1 MSGAARATIAVDG
14 RVLVHQPTGVFRYLE
29 GILVHRPSGPARD
42 DRLEVYVDRRPPRAL
57 PGRPD
62 AVHVLR
68 WPLPGGDPAWRQLRL
83 GPAMLSPAAADVLFC
98 PFYTV
103 PLLSRVPAV
112 VTIHDLSFLAHP
124 EWFRP
129 AARAAFALVA
139 PSAHRAAAILTV
151 SRFSADE
158 IVRLLDVPARR
169 VHVVPSAVDHQPTGP
184 PTPEQEMAA
193 RSVLGFA
200 GPYLLHLGAVHERRR
215 PDLVVGA
222 FALLAERHPD
232 LHLVV
237 AGPTLPPAPDVLAL
251 ARAAGVADRVH
262 RLEWVP
268 EEVRH
273 AVLARARALLYLS
286 VYEGFGLP
294 ALEAAAAGVPVVAL
308 RRASLPEVLGDAA
321 AWVDEPSAEAVARA
335 AAPLLADEAARA
347 DLVAA
352 GRERARRFGWERTSR
367 DVFDLLRSV
376 AGA

>member
-1 MSGAARATIAVDG
+1 MSGGGRVTIAADG
-14 RVLVHQPTGVFRYLE
+14 RVLCHRPTGVHRYLE
-29 GILVHRPSGPARD
+29 GILLHRGSGPARD
-42 DRLEVYVDRRPPRAL
+42 DRLELYVDRRPPRAL

-62 AVHVLR
+62 TVHVLH
-68 WPLPGGDPAWRQLRL
+68 WPLPGGDPAWRQFRL

-98 PFYTV
+98 PFYTA
-103 PLLSRVPAV
+103 PLLARVPTV
-112 VTIHDLSFLAHP
+112 VTIHDVSFLAHP
-124 EWFRP
+124 EWFR
-129 AARAAFALVA
+129 ATSRAAFALAA
-139 PSAHRAAAILTV
+139 PSAHRAARVLTV

-158 IVRLLDVPARR
+158 IARRLDVPPGRID
-169 VHVVPSAVDHQPTGP
+169 VIPPGVDHQPAEP

-222 FALLAERHPD
+222 FARLAERFPD

-262 RLEWVP
+262 RVEWVP

-321 AWVDEPSAEAVARA
+321 AWVEEPTAEEVARA
-335 AAPLLADEAARA
+335 VAPLLADPAARE

-352 GRERARRFGWERTSR
+352 GRERAARFTWRRTSE
-367 DVFDLLRSV
+367 DVFEVLRDA

>member
-1 MSGAARATIAVDG
+1 MSGSRQVTIAIDG
-14 RVLVHQPTGVFRYLE
+14 RVLVHRPTGVARYLE
-29 GILVHRPSGPARD
+29 GILAHRAAGPARD
-42 DRLEVYVDRRPPRAL
+42 DRLEVYVDRRPPRGL

-68 WPLPGGDPAWRQLRL
+68 WPLPGGDPAWRQARL

-98 PFYTV
+98 PFYTA
-103 PLLSRVPAV
+103 PLLARVPTV
-112 VTIHDLSFLAHP
+112 VTIHDLSYLAHP
-124 EWFRP
+124 EWFR
-129 AARAAFALVA
+129 ATSRLAFSLSI
-139 PSAHRAAAILTV
+139 PSAHRAARVLTV

-158 IVRLLDVPARR
+158 IVRRLGVPARR
-169 VHVVPSAVDHQPTGP
+169 IEVIPLGVDHQPTEP

-193 RSVLGFA
+193 RAVLGFA

-222 FALLAERHPD
+222 FARLAERFPE

-237 AGPTLPPAPDVLAL
+237 AGPTVPPAPDVLAL
-251 ARAAGVADRVH
+251 ARAGGVADRVH
-262 RLEWVP
+262 RVEWVP
-268 EEVRH
+268 EDVRH

-321 AWVDEPSAEAVARA
+321 AWVDEPTAEAVARA
-335 AAPLLADEAARA
+335 VAPLLADPAARE

-352 GRERARRFGWERTSR
+352 GRERAARFAWRRTSA
-367 DVFDLLRSV
+367 DVFEVLREV